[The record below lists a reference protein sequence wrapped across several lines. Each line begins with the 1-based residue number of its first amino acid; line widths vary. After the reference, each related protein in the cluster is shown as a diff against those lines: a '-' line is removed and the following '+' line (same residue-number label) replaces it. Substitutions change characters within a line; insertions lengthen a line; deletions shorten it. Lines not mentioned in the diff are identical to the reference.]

1 VSVPGSLTMTASTMQ
16 NMIRMCRLQ
25 RPQESCGFIVAEKG
39 SSLGVRVHWMRNV
52 SEKPITTF
60 KMHPEEV
67 RLAYADFDLAAEE
80 PVAMFHSHPTSEPIM
95 SDTDL
100 RMAADTSLA
109 YLVLSFAEPKPKA
122 RAYQV
127 QHFIGNSVPIEI
139 PISVQANSMMQAM
152 TLPAGPWALAE
163 GNYVR
168 ISYQR
173 TTNRPLSTNVAH
185 VIDCDGDVVRL
196 NPDKKMAAKQIPLA
210 RIRSIHVLRES
221 LRGKAVRSELRSYAG
236 EAKTLLAGSDVMAL
250 PSLLEALH
258 KAFPSN
264 IEITM
269 EPAIR

>member
-1 VSVPGSLTMTASTMQ
+1 MTASTMQ

-25 RPQESCGFIVAEKG
+25 MPQESCGFIVAEKG
-39 SSLGVRVHWMRNV
+39 SSLGTRVHWMRNI
-52 SEKPITTF
+52 SETPVRKF

-80 PVAMFHSHPTSEPIM
+80 PVAMFHSHPTSEPIL
-95 SDTDL
+95 SDEDL

-139 PISVQANSMMQAM
+139 PISVQANTMMGSNST

-185 VIDCDGDVVRL
+185 VIDCDGQVVHL
-196 NPDKKMAAKQIPLA
+196 NPDKKMAAKQIPLE

-221 LRGKAVRSELRSYAG
+221 IRGKAVRSELRSYAG
-236 EAKTLLAGSDVMAL
+236 EAKTLLAGTDVMAL
-250 PSLLEALH
+250 PSLLDALH
-258 KAFPSN
+258 RAFPAG

-269 EPAIR
+269 EATR